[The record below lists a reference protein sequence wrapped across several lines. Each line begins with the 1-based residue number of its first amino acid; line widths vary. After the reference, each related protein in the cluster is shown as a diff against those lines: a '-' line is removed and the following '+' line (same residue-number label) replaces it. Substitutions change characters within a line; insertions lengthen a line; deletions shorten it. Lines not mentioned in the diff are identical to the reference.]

1 MKRFKNVLAVYNNL
15 VGGDDVL
22 SHATKLA
29 TANDADLTIID
40 VRQQGTG
47 LAELV
52 ECEKRLDRIL
62 TSIRSEGVRNVA
74 PIVVTGVP
82 FLEIIRQVLRA
93 NHDLVI
99 ASAEPSAKFMSYF
112 FGSTATHLMRKCT
125 CPVWIVKPDQQ
136 QRYENILACVN
147 PSADGENDLDQM
159 IVDLALSMA
168 ERNGISAHIV
178 HTWDV
183 EGADQDRIQSEI
195 PDTVRS
201 QILRKHEAEHRARI
215 ERLLLNT
222 PNDTNT
228 CRLHF
233 PRATEPQWAILD
245 LVEELDVDFV
255 VMGTVSRVGIP
266 GFLIG
271 NTAETVLSLVKCG
284 VITVK
289 PRGFASP
296 VALEQGLSA
305 VA

>member
-1 MKRFKNVLAVYNNL
+1 MKRFKNILAVYNEC

-29 TANDADLTIID
+29 HANNADLTIID

-47 LAELV
+47 PAELV
-52 ECEKRLDRIL
+52 EYRKRLDRIL
-62 TSIRSEGVRNVA
+62 ASIRSEGVRNVA
-74 PIVVTGVP
+74 PLVVAGTP
-82 FLEIIRQVLRA
+82 FLEIIGQVLRA
-93 NHDLVI
+93 DHDLVI

-112 FGSTATHLMRKCT
+112 FGSTATHLMRKCP
-125 CPVWIVKPDQQ
+125 CPVWIVKPDRQ
-136 QRYENILACVN
+136 QRYGNILACVN
-147 PSADGENDLDQM
+147 PSAEGDNELDQM

-168 ERNGISAHIV
+168 ERNGINAHVV
-178 HTWDV
+178 HAWDV
-183 EGADQDRIQSEI
+183 EGADQHRIQSEI

-201 QILRKHEAEHRARI
+201 QILRKHEAEHRARTA
-215 ERLLLNT
+215 RLLLNT
-222 PNDTNT
+222 PNDSST
-228 CRLHF
+228 CSLHL

-245 LVEELDVDFV
+245 LVAELDVDFV

-289 PRGFASP
+289 PRGFVSP
-296 VALEQGLSA
+296 VPLEQGLSA

>member
-1 MKRFKNVLAVYNNL
+1 MKRFKNILAVYNNL

-29 TANDADLTIID
+29 HANDADLTIID
-40 VRQQGTG
+40 VRQHGAG

-52 ECEKRLDRIL
+52 ERRKRLDRIL
-62 TSIRSEGVRNVA
+62 TSIRSDGVRNVA
-74 PIVVTGVP
+74 PLVVTGTP

-99 ASAEPSAKFMSYF
+99 ASAEPSAKFVSYF
-112 FGSTATHLMRKCT
+112 FGSTATHLMRKCP

-147 PSADGENDLDQM
+147 PSADGDNELDQM

-168 ERNGISAHIV
+168 ERNGINAHIV
-178 HTWDV
+178 HAWDV

-201 QILRKHEAEHRARI
+201 QILKKHEAERRARTA
-215 ERLLLNT
+215 RLLLNT
-222 PNDTNT
+222 PNDSST
-228 CRLHF
+228 CRVHL
-233 PRATEPQWAILD
+233 PRVTEPQWAILD
-245 LVEELDVDFV
+245 FVDKLDVDFV

-289 PRGFASP
+289 PRGFVSP
-296 VALEQGLSA
+296 VALEPRLSA